1 MNNEGAD
8 QTARM
13 LFAFVVLMLESVCF
27 FLATK
32 PISRDEANIA
42 WFRVTRPILRGIY
55 MKLIIKVMYFEMLF
69 SVFDKRKILYI

>member
-13 LFAFVVLMLESVCF
+13 LFAFVVRMLESVF
-27 FLATK
+27 FLVTK

-42 WFRVTRPILRGIY
+42 WFRVMRPILRGIY
-55 MKLIIKVMYFEMLF
+55 MKLIIKVMYFEMLLC
-69 SVFDKRKILYI
+69 VC

>member
-1 MNNEGAD
+1 MNNKGAD

-13 LFAFVVLMLESVCF
+13 RRLFFAFVVRMLESVF

-55 MKLIIKVMYFEMLF
+55 MKLIIKVMYFEMLLC
-69 SVFDKRKILYI
+69 VW